1 MFYGAPQKSCKASP
15 FRSWFVLPQEHEQE
29 NQNLHHLLVAQADL
43 YCQFQHGNSL
53 VYAGSAANWL
63 TVGYLLHA
71 VAWRGSWLT
80 ANGLDRRLWLA
91 MGSSLGLKRPC
102 LPHLKPCSCTAAWV
116 TSPSSLP
123 RTRLCVGDI
132 LKESI

>member
-1 MFYGAPQKSCKASP
+1 MLNGATQQKSCKASP

-91 MGSSLGLKRPC
+91 MGSSLGLPKRVP
-102 LPHLKPCSCTAAWV
+102 L
-116 TSPSSLP
+116 
-123 RTRLCVGDI
+123 
-132 LKESI
+132 